1 MPLSEWGGVQDIVNI
16 ALFGTVDIHNVST
29 YTPDSLIGSFILKR
43 PIGQNGANL
52 SVRARQMADIIP
64 MPIILMLMELQK
76 TPGAAKTLGLQLSLQ
91 LPKYFEY
98 IIALELLNIASNT
111 FSNQTEVEMPE
122 HFRTQLSD
130 MSAQLNAMMPQTR
143 DVSDMIDG
151 AFNIVRNSQILTSS
165 PVRSAPKN

>member
-1 MPLSEWGGVQDIVNI
+1 
-16 ALFGTVDIHNVST
+16 
-29 YTPDSLIGSFILKR
+29 
-43 PIGQNGANL
+43 
-52 SVRARQMADIIP
+52 MADIIP

-76 TPGAAKTLGLQLSLQ
+76 TPGAAKTLGLQLSMQ

-111 FSNQTEVEMPE
+111 LSNQTEVEMPE
-122 HFRTQLSD
+122 HFRTQLTD
-130 MSAQLNAMMPQTR
+130 MSEQLNYMMPQTR